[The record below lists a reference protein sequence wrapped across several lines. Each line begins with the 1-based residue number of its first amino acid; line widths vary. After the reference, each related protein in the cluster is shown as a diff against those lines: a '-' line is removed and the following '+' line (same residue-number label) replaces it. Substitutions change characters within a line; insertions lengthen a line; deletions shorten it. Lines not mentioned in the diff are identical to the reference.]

1 MGLDKDYFFVQGLK
15 SPECVK
21 LLFNCL
27 QNLETETKNVKE
39 ISLAA
44 KEWRIKDTEQLKE
57 MNSEI
62 AFINHKFLEFG
73 KEIKNSDEEIKSLR
87 KENSCLPKR
96 LEEMGQ
102 VLDGQEQYFDCNILL
117 PFDYSWSWWS
127 GRLRHWW
134 IVYKSNRRAFE
145 SKN

>member
-44 KEWRIKDTEQLKE
+44 KE
-57 MNSEI
+57 
-62 AFINHKFLEFG
+62 
-73 KEIKNSDEEIKSLR
+73 
-87 KENSCLPKR
+87 
-96 LEEMGQ
+96 
-102 VLDGQEQYFDCNILL
+102 
-117 PFDYSWSWWS
+117 
-127 GRLRHWW
+127 
-134 IVYKSNRRAFE
+134 
-145 SKN
+145 